1 MTNNQ
6 IIKKLSQDIKMKN
19 FSHYTYDSYMRKIK
33 EMIEYFNKSS
43 EQVIIIEKLRDYLYK
58 HLLKEN

>member
-6 IIKKLSQDIKMKN
+6 ILKKLSQDIKMKN
-19 FSHYTYDSYMRKIK
+19 FSHYTYDSYMRKII

-43 EQVIIIEKLRDYLYK
+43 EQVIIEKLRDYLYK

>member
-19 FSHYTYDSYMRKIK
+19 FSHYAYDSYMRKIK

-43 EQVIIIEKLRDYLYK
+43 EQVIIEKLRDYLYK

>member
-6 IIKKLSQDIKMKN
+6 ILKKLNQDTKMKN
-19 FSHYTYDSYMRKIK
+19 FSHYTNDSYMRKIK

-43 EQVIIIEKLRDYLYK
+43 EQVIIEKLRDYLYK

>member
-19 FSHYTYDSYMRKIK
+19 SSHYTYDSYMRKIK

-43 EQVIIIEKLRDYLYK
+43 EQVIIEKLRDYLYK

>member
-6 IIKKLSQDIKMKN
+6 ILKKLNQDTKMKN

-43 EQVIIIEKLRDYLYK
+43 EQVIIEKLRDYLYK